1 MTHDADIV
9 TVAEMAE
16 VDRLALAA
24 GTPGLVLMDRAGA
37 RSPTDASRCCAR
49 PGAGASW
56 SCVVLATTAATVSW
70 RPTCF
75 ASGVTASR
83 SPQRV
88 TRPP

>member
-24 GTPGLVLMDRAGA
+24 GTPGLVLMDRAGRA
-37 RSPTDASRCCAR
+37 VADGCEPLLRA
-49 PGAGASW
+49 AGASW

-88 TRPP
+88 NRPP